1 MSFKWMPKA
10 AVALVGLTLV
20 APSAQAQAPSSMFD
34 QMPETPAE
42 QPAAAA
48 TTPAG
53 PSRMTLPEAS
63 AAPAP
68 ANVAPMFDSSQQASG
83 PGAECHGI
91 QKTLEQRKA
100 LVAKANAAS
109 NSKKKMTPA
118 QACTLF
124 NQLQANGAAG
134 VKWIKAHK
142 ESCSIPDAF
151 SDGFAA
157 DHGKVSAIKV
167 KVCTAAVQYSK
178 MEAQAREQAQNGGG
192 GLLGGPGLT
201 GSFKMP
207 QGAL

>member
-1 MSFKWMPKA
+1 MSCKWMPKA
-10 AVALVGLTLV
+10 AIALVGLALAASPV
-20 APSAQAQAPSSMFD
+20 QAQQPSSMFD
-34 QMPETPAE
+34 QMPEAPAE

-48 TTPAG
+48 ATTGA

-68 ANVAPMFDSSQQASG
+68 AAVTPMFDSSAQASG

-109 NSKKKMTPA
+109 NAKKKMTPA
-118 QACTLF
+118 QACGLF

-134 VKWIKAHK
+134 IKWIKAHK
-142 ESCSIPDAF
+142 ESCSIPDSF

-157 DHGKVSAIKV
+157 DHGKVAAIKV
-167 KVCTAAVQYSK
+167 KVCNAAVQYSK

-192 GLLGGPGLT
+192 GLLGGPGLS